1 MKKYICICAAITVA
15 FAAYKENASGQEDK
29 SGEAAINESASANAS
44 SEAIVI
50 AAITDCKEGESLV
63 FQGETFASYTEDKMR
78 GKGVVSFTLEI
89 NDRLTILNED
99 DTTFGEMVLNE
110 DMTYF
115 TLTMPKKLVARK
127 VVPNADFAAFD
138 FDSENVNADKDYL
151 FIYVNKEKRK
161 VKKTDL
167 KFTFS
172 TWEDYIKKQTLQL
185 KGCNLLTDAQGK
197 PNPKSKGLAFT
208 VTGIRGD
215 EVEIKSSKDCSGE
228 DVPFH
233 EMQGKVKL
241 KSGDVLLVD
250 FASCN

>member
-1 MKKYICICAAITVA
+1 MKKYLLTCAAILIA
-15 FAAYKENASGQEDK
+15 FTACKQNDTLTK
-29 SGEAAINESASANAS
+29 SGESELNETTLPNTVPEENAKTAIA
-44 SEAIVI
+44 
-50 AAITDCKEGESLV
+50 DCKEAESLV
-63 FQGETFASYTEDKMR
+63 FEAETFASYTEDRMR

-110 DMTYF
+110 DMNYF
-115 TLTMPKKLVARK
+115 TLTMPKKVVARK

-151 FIYVNKEKRK
+151 FIYINKEKRK

-185 KGCNLLTDAQGK
+185 KDCNLLTDTQGK
-197 PNPKSKGLAFT
+197 PNPKSKGVAFR
-208 VTGIRGD
+208 VTEITGD
-215 EVEIKSSKDCSGE
+215 EVKIKSVKDCSGE
-228 DVPFH
+228 ESSFRD
-233 EMQGKVKL
+233 MQGKVKL
-241 KSGDVLLVD
+241 KSADVLLVD
-250 FASCN
+250 FAVCN